1 MNRLAL
7 VLVAVLSSYAVAC
20 AAPTGD
26 ETVSTP
32 TVATEEEPASELE
45 AKPHSAPAA
54 MPEEDAQK
62 EEGAFVVAR
71 IGEKRVIPT
80 PTPKRGVEEVG
91 ELDVQL
97 HD

>member
-26 ETVSTP
+26 ETVATP
-32 TVATEEEPASELE
+32 TVAEEEPAAEVGE
-45 AKPHSAPAA
+45 NKPHSAPATPA
-54 MPEEDAQK
+54 EQTKQEEA
-62 EEGAFVVAR
+62 AFAVER
-71 IGEKRVIPT
+71 IGEKRIIPT
-80 PTPKRGVEEVG
+80 PTPKPGVEEVG

-97 HD
+97 TY